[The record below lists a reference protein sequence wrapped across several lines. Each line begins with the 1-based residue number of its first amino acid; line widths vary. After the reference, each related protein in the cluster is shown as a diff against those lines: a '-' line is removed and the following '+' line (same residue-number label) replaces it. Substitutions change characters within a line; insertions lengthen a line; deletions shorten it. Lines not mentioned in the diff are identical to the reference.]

1 MKDRLRSD
9 SLHKKITLLPKLGS
23 EVPPQAKG
31 LKFGI
36 PAIKKQSVARVL
48 RGGSRSLR
56 VTRLLARRLALVE
69 VSGARAATAINA
81 ILFAILIV
89 LRILVALPVPV
100 PVVEREESEVSG
112 ARAATAINAILFA
125 ILIVLRILVA
135 LPVPVPVVRTR
146 RIRIARTLA
155 RRLALGEVRG
165 GLSRLRALRLRATL
179 TINAILF
186 AVTTAPV
193 PVIRTRRLRVTRLLA
208 RRLAL
213 AEVSGARA
221 ATAINAILFAILIVL
236 RTLVTFQENS
246 FAIRN
251 NGCGWSMVAPSV
263 EDECMVAATTTV
275 EKVRAAKAKAAN
287 FIVCVYV

>member
-56 VTRLLARRLALVE
+56 VTRLLARRLALV
-69 VSGARAATAINA
+69 
-81 ILFAILIV
+81 
-89 LRILVALPVPV
+89 
-100 PVVEREESEVSG
+100 EVSG

-246 FAIRN
+246 FAIRIQRMRVV
-251 NGCGWSMVAPSV
+251 NGCTLG
-263 EDECMVAATTTV
+263 
-275 EKVRAAKAKAAN
+275 RG
-287 FIVCVYV
+287 